1 MTTTVSPG
9 RRQLLTASLSA
20 VVWPVSRRGLPGS
33 AAHPA
38 LPATAGVLTSAA
50 SAASAASGPPSPPG
64 ARTSF
69 ALIGDLPYWRFELTN
84 VPALLGEMAEQ
95 CAFGIHVGDLKGGS
109 EPCSDELLESR
120 LALFGQSRIPLV
132 YTPGDNEW
140 TDCWR
145 PAAGDHDPAERLA
158 WLRRRVFLREAP
170 WLGPPGRAI
179 WRQLATPAAE
189 PLLSKGPVRQSE
201 VEGGPPE
208 NLMWTAGGVLF
219 ITLNLPG
226 SDNGRRSPLDDADR
240 LERDAHNR
248 RWLDQARQRAERAN
262 LPAIA
267 LAIHANPGFGRGIDP
282 SRILGDDG
290 YATFRHDLAQLNARF
305 GGHVLVMH
313 GDTHR
318 FRVDRILPRLTRV
331 ECFGSPFTGS
341 WVRIEVTPQRPMPF
355 EISVRPAA
363 PPREESTP

>member
-1 MTTTVSPG
+1 MTASVSPG
-9 RRQLLTASLSA
+9 RRQLLTAGLSA
-20 VVWPVSRRGLPGS
+20 AILPVSMRAGAARAATTTTSDSSSALAAAATSAVS
-33 AAHPA
+33 AAP
-38 LPATAGVLTSAA
+38 G
-50 SAASAASGPPSPPG
+50 PPG

-69 ALIGDLPYWRFELTN
+69 ALIGDLPYWRFELAN

-170 WLGPPGRAI
+170 WLGPPERAI

-189 PLLSKGPVRQSE
+189 PLLAKGPVRQSD

-219 ITLNLPG
+219 LTLNLPG

-248 RWLDQARQRAERAN
+248 RWLEQARQRAERAG

-267 LAIHANPGFGRGIDP
+267 VAIHANPGFGRGIDP
-282 SRILGDDG
+282 SRVLGDDG
-290 YATFRHDLAQLNARF
+290 YASFRHDLAQLNARF
-305 GGHVLVMH
+305 SGHVLVMH

-355 EISVRPAA
+355 EITVRPAA
-363 PPREESTP
+363 PPRDESTP